1 MKIILA
7 SQSPRRKELLGRLV
21 SEFTIQPADIDETPK
36 LQEDPIAYVQRMATE
51 KAAAV
56 QEENEEA
63 LVIASDTTVVLGNEI
78 LGKPE
83 NDEDAKRM
91 LRKFSGN
98 THDVYTAVVLS
109 DGTQEEHILSHA
121 AVTFYELTEEEIE
134 RYLATGDHR
143 DKAGAYGI
151 QSYAGA
157 FVESISG
164 DYYSIVGFPIGAV
177 NQALKKWADILS

>member
-1 MKIILA
+1 MKIVLA

-21 SEFTIQPADIDETPK
+21 PAFSIQPADIDETPK
-36 LQEDPIAYVQRMATE
+36 LKEDPVAYVQRMSAE

-56 QEENEEA
+56 QNNEET

-83 NDEDAKRM
+83 DDEEAKRM
-91 LRKFSGN
+91 LRKFSGT
-98 THDVYTAVVLS
+98 THDVYTAVVIT
-109 DGTQEEHILSHA
+109 DGTQEECILSQA
-121 AVTFYELTEEEIE
+121 SVTFYELTDEEIE

-177 NQALKKWADILS
+177 NQALKKWPDLLS

>member
-1 MKIILA
+1 MKIVLA

-21 SEFTIQPADIDETPK
+21 PAFSIQPADIDETPK
-36 LQEDPIAYVQRMATE
+36 PNEDPLAYVQRMAAE
-51 KAAAV
+51 KAEAV
-56 QEENEEA
+56 QKESEET

-83 NDEDAKRM
+83 DDDEAKRM
-91 LRKFSGN
+91 LRKFSGT
-98 THDVYTAVVLS
+98 THDVYTAVVIT
-109 DGTQEEHILSHA
+109 DGTQEERILSQA
-121 AVTFYELTEEEIE
+121 SVTFYELTDEEIE

-177 NQALKKWADILS
+177 NQALKKWPDLLS

>member
-1 MKIILA
+1 MKIVLA

-21 SEFTIQPADIDETPK
+21 PAFSIQPADIDETPK
-36 LQEDPIAYVQRMATE
+36 LKEDPVAYVQRMAAE

-56 QEENEEA
+56 QNNEET

-83 NDEDAKRM
+83 DDEGAKRM
-91 LRKFSGN
+91 LRKFSGT
-98 THDVYTAVVLS
+98 THDVYTAVVIT
-109 DGTQEEHILSHA
+109 DGTQEECILSQA
-121 AVTFYELTEEEIE
+121 SVTFYELTDEEIE

-177 NQALKKWADILS
+177 NQAL

>member
-1 MKIILA
+1 MKIVLA

-21 SEFTIQPADIDETPK
+21 PVFSIQPADIDEAPK
-36 LQEDPIAYVQRMATE
+36 PNEDPIAYVQRMAAE

-56 QEENEEA
+56 QKDNEET

-83 NDEDAKRM
+83 DDEEAKRM
-91 LRKFSGN
+91 LRKFSGT
-98 THDVYTAVVLS
+98 THDVYTAVVIT
-109 DGTQEEHILSHA
+109 DGTQEECILSHA
-121 AVTFYELTEEEIE
+121 SVTFYELIDEEIE

-177 NQALKKWADILS
+177 NQALKKWPDLLS

>member
-1 MKIILA
+1 MKIVLA

-21 SEFTIQPADIDETPK
+21 PAFSIQPADIDETPK
-36 LQEDPIAYVQRMATE
+36 PNEDPLAYVQRMAAE

-56 QEENEEA
+56 QKESEET

-83 NDEDAKRM
+83 DDDEAKRM
-91 LRKFSGN
+91 LRKFSGT
-98 THDVYTAVVLS
+98 THDVYTAVVIT
-109 DGTQEEHILSHA
+109 DGTQEERILSQA
-121 AVTFYELTEEEIE
+121 AVTFYELTDEEIE

-177 NQALKKWADILS
+177 NQVLKKWPDLLS

>member
-1 MKIILA
+1 MKIVLA
-7 SQSPRRKELLGRLV
+7 SQSPRRKELLERLV
-21 SEFTIQPADIDETPK
+21 PEFSIQPADIDETPK
-36 LQEDPIAYVQRMATE
+36 PKEDPVAYVQRMAAE
-51 KAAAV
+51 KATAV
-56 QEENEEA
+56 QNNEET

-83 NDEDAKRM
+83 DDEEAKRM
-91 LRKFSGN
+91 LRKFSGT
-98 THDVYTAVVLS
+98 THDVYTAVVIT
-109 DGTQEEHILSHA
+109 DGTQEECILSQA
-121 AVTFYELTEEEIE
+121 SVTFYELTDEEIE

-177 NQALKKWADILS
+177 NQALKKWPDLLS

>member
-1 MKIILA
+1 MKIVLA

-21 SEFTIQPADIDETPK
+21 PAFSIQPADIDETPK
-36 LQEDPIAYVQRMATE
+36 LKEDPVAYVQRMAAE

-56 QEENEEA
+56 QNNEET

-83 NDEDAKRM
+83 DDEEAKRM
-91 LRKFSGN
+91 LRKFSGT
-98 THDVYTAVVLS
+98 THDVYTAVVIT
-109 DGTQEEHILSHA
+109 DGTQEECILSQA
-121 AVTFYELTEEEIE
+121 SVTFYELTDEEIE

-177 NQALKKWADILS
+177 NQALKKWPDLLS

>member
-1 MKIILA
+1 MKIVLA

-21 SEFTIQPADIDETPK
+21 PAFSIQPADIDETPK
-36 LQEDPIAYVQRMATE
+36 LKEDPVAYVQRMAAE

-56 QEENEEA
+56 QNNEET

-83 NDEDAKRM
+83 DDEEAKRI
-91 LRKFSGN
+91 LRKFSGT
-98 THDVYTAVVLS
+98 THDVYTAVVIT
-109 DGTQEEHILSHA
+109 DGTQEECILSQA
-121 AVTFYELTEEEIE
+121 SVTFYELTDEEIE

-177 NQALKKWADILS
+177 NQALKKWPDLLS

>member
-1 MKIILA
+1 MKIVLA

-21 SEFTIQPADIDETPK
+21 PAFSIQPADIDETPK
-36 LQEDPIAYVQRMATE
+36 PKEDPVAYVQRMATE
-51 KAAAV
+51 KAFAV
-56 QEENEEA
+56 QNNEET

-83 NDEDAKRM
+83 DDEEAKRM
-91 LRKFSGN
+91 LRKFSGT
-98 THDVYTAVVLS
+98 THDVYTAVVIT
-109 DGTQEEHILSHA
+109 DGTQEECILSQA
-121 AVTFYELTEEEIE
+121 SVTFYELTDEEIE

-177 NQALKKWADILS
+177 NQALKKWPDLLS

>member
-1 MKIILA
+1 MKIVLA

-21 SEFTIQPADIDETPK
+21 PAFSIQPADIDETPK
-36 LQEDPIAYVQRMATE
+36 LKEDPVAYVQRMAAE
-51 KAAAV
+51 KAAVV
-56 QEENEEA
+56 QNNEET

-83 NDEDAKRM
+83 DDEEAKRM
-91 LRKFSGN
+91 LRKFSGT
-98 THDVYTAVVLS
+98 THDVYTAVVIT
-109 DGTQEEHILSHA
+109 DGTQEECILSQA
-121 AVTFYELTEEEIE
+121 SVTFYELTDEEIE

-177 NQALKKWADILS
+177 NQALKKW

>member
-1 MKIILA
+1 MKIVLA

-21 SEFTIQPADIDETPK
+21 PAFSIQPADIDETPK
-36 LQEDPIAYVQRMATE
+36 LKEDPVAYVQRMAAE

-56 QEENEEA
+56 QNNEET

-83 NDEDAKRM
+83 DDEEAKRM
-91 LRKFSGN
+91 LRKFSGT
-98 THDVYTAVVLS
+98 THDVYTAVVIT
-109 DGTQEEHILSHA
+109 DGTQEECILSQA
-121 AVTFYELTEEEIE
+121 SVTFYELTDEEIE

-151 QSYAGA
+151 QSYAGT

-177 NQALKKWADILS
+177 NQALKKWPDLLS

>member
-1 MKIILA
+1 MKIVLA

-21 SEFTIQPADIDETPK
+21 PAFSIQPADIDETPK
-36 LQEDPIAYVQRMATE
+36 LKEDPVAYVQRMAAE

-56 QEENEEA
+56 QNNEET

-83 NDEDAKRM
+83 DDEEAKRM
-91 LRKFSGN
+91 LRKFSGT
-98 THDVYTAVVLS
+98 THDVYTAVVIT
-109 DGTQEEHILSHA
+109 DGTQEECILSQA
-121 AVTFYELTEEEIE
+121 SVTFYELTDEEIE

-143 DKAGAYGI
+143 DKAGAFGI

-177 NQALKKWADILS
+177 NQALKKWPDLLS

>member
-1 MKIILA
+1 MKIVLA

-21 SEFTIQPADIDETPK
+21 PAFSIQPADIDETPK
-36 LQEDPIAYVQRMATE
+36 LKEDPVAYVQRMAAE

-56 QEENEEA
+56 QNNEET

-83 NDEDAKRM
+83 DDEEAKRM
-91 LRKFSGN
+91 LRKFSGT
-98 THDVYTAVVLS
+98 THDVYTAVVIT
-109 DGTQEEHILSHA
+109 DGTQEECILSQA
-121 AVTFYELTEEEIE
+121 SVTFYELTDEEIE

-151 QSYAGA
+151 QSYTGA

-177 NQALKKWADILS
+177 NQALKKWPDLLS

>member
-1 MKIILA
+1 MKIVLA

-21 SEFTIQPADIDETPK
+21 PAFSIQPADIDETPK
-36 LQEDPIAYVQRMATE
+36 LKEDPVAYVQRMAAE
-51 KAAAV
+51 KAAVV
-56 QEENEEA
+56 QNNEET

-83 NDEDAKRM
+83 DDEEAKRM
-91 LRKFSGN
+91 LRKFSGT
-98 THDVYTAVVLS
+98 THDVYTAVVIT
-109 DGTQEEHILSHA
+109 DGTQEECILSQA
-121 AVTFYELTEEEIE
+121 SVTFYELTDEEIE

-177 NQALKKWADILS
+177 NQALKKWPDLLS

>member
-1 MKIILA
+1 MKIVLA

-21 SEFTIQPADIDETPK
+21 PAFSIQPADIDETPK
-36 LQEDPIAYVQRMATE
+36 PKEDPVAYVQRMAAE

-56 QEENEEA
+56 QNNEET

-83 NDEDAKRM
+83 DDEEAKRM
-91 LRKFSGN
+91 LRKFSGT
-98 THDVYTAVVLS
+98 THDVYTAVVIT
-109 DGTQEEHILSHA
+109 DGTQEECILSQA
-121 AVTFYELTEEEIE
+121 SVTFYELTDEEIE

-151 QSYAGA
+151 QSYAEA

-177 NQALKKWADILS
+177 NQALKKWPDLLS